1 METKGMT
8 RRDLFRFTVAG
19 GVTAAVGLNL
29 GEGGPRAATADDTS
43 TPDGA
48 LQALMNGNAR
58 FLAHNMTSFNEDLD
72 LINRGIPESHQPFA
86 AILSCADARLSP
98 EIIFDQVMGDL
109 FITRV
114 AGNIAT
120 PEIIASL
127 EYAVAALN
135 VRLIMVLG
143 HGACGAV
150 TAADRRTVV
159 EKTQI
164 SALYAPLRVAVETAG
179 QGASFDAKA
188 AFNARVQATL
198 VQNSGH
204 QHWIRKR
211 PGLRDPC
218 LLGFDLAAG
227 HLYLRILRQRL
238 LDEIMECQGDGRCV
252 LLRPE
257 RPGYGEE
264 KQGELRRSLRDAS
277 CRSCR
282 TTSHGSPPLGFAPE
296 G

>member
-48 LQALMNGNAR
+48 LQALVDGNAR
-58 FLAHNMTSFNEDLD
+58 FLAHNMTSLNEDQN
-72 LINRGIPESHQPFA
+72 LINSGIPESHQPFA
-86 AILSCADARLSP
+86 TILSCADARLSP

-114 AGNIAT
+114 AGNVAT

-135 VRLIMVLG
+135 VRLIMVVG

-150 TAADRRTVV
+150 TATDRRTEVA
-159 EKTQI
+159 KTQI
-164 SALYAPLRVAVETAG
+164 SALYAPLRVAVEIAG

-188 AFNARVQATL
+188 TLNASVQAAL
-198 VQNSGH
+198 IQNSSRLIAERVGATP
-204 QHWIRKR
+204 QTLRVVPAYYNLVPTP
-211 PGLRDPC
+211 PGPPPGGPPNGRVDILPIFP
-218 LLGFDLAAG
+218 LTPAA
-227 HLYLRILRQRL
+227 
-238 LDEIMECQGDGRCV
+238 
-252 LLRPE
+252 P
-257 RPGYGEE
+257 
-264 KQGELRRSLRDAS
+264 
-277 CRSCR
+277 
-282 TTSHGSPPLGFAPE
+282 
-296 G
+296 

>member
-48 LQALMNGNAR
+48 LQALVDGNAR
-58 FLAHNMTSFNEDLD
+58 FLAHNMTSLNEDQN
-72 LINRGIPESHQPFA
+72 LINSGIPESHQPFA
-86 AILSCADARLSP
+86 TILSCADARLSP

-135 VRLIMVLG
+135 VRLIMVVG

-150 TAADRRTVV
+150 TATDRRTEVA
-159 EKTQI
+159 KTQI

-188 AFNARVQATL
+188 AFNARVQAIL
-198 VQNSGH
+198 VQNSSRLIAERVAAAP
-204 QHWIRKR
+204 QTLRVVPAYYNLVPTP
-211 PGLRDPC
+211 PGPPPGGPPNGRVDILPIFP
-218 LLGFDLAAG
+218 LTPAA
-227 HLYLRILRQRL
+227 
-238 LDEIMECQGDGRCV
+238 
-252 LLRPE
+252 P
-257 RPGYGEE
+257 
-264 KQGELRRSLRDAS
+264 
-277 CRSCR
+277 
-282 TTSHGSPPLGFAPE
+282 
-296 G
+296 

>member
-48 LQALMNGNAR
+48 LQALVDGNAR
-58 FLAHNMTSFNEDLD
+58 FLAHNMTSFNEDQN
-72 LINRGIPESHQPFA
+72 LINSGIPESHQPFA
-86 AILSCADARLSP
+86 TILSCADARLSP

-198 VQNSGH
+198 VQNSSRLIAERVAATP
-204 QHWIRKR
+204 QTLRVVPAYYNLVPTP
-211 PGLRDPC
+211 PGPPPGGPPNGRVDILPIFP
-218 LLGFDLAAG
+218 LTPAA
-227 HLYLRILRQRL
+227 
-238 LDEIMECQGDGRCV
+238 
-252 LLRPE
+252 P
-257 RPGYGEE
+257 
-264 KQGELRRSLRDAS
+264 
-277 CRSCR
+277 
-282 TTSHGSPPLGFAPE
+282 
-296 G
+296 

>member
-1 METKGMT
+1 MISRLPPGYNAATIALRLPPGDRHVSHAPRGMLASSVISTILSNSPVRASARGGIEQMETKGMS

-48 LQALMNGNAR
+48 LQALVDGNAR
-58 FLAHNMTSFNEDLD
+58 FLAHNMTSLNEDQN
-72 LINRGIPESHQPFA
+72 LINSGIPESHQPFA
-86 AILSCADARLSP
+86 TILSCADARLSP

-114 AGNIAT
+114 AGNVAT

-150 TAADRRTVV
+150 TATDRRTVV

-179 QGASFDAKA
+179 QGASFDG
-188 AFNARVQATL
+188 QA
-198 VQNSGH
+198 
-204 QHWIRKR
+204 
-211 PGLRDPC
+211 P
-218 LLGFDLAAG
+218 
-227 HLYLRILRQRL
+227 
-238 LDEIMECQGDGRCV
+238 
-252 LLRPE
+252 
-257 RPGYGEE
+257 
-264 KQGELRRSLRDAS
+264 
-277 CRSCR
+277 
-282 TTSHGSPPLGFAPE
+282 
-296 G
+296 

>member
-1 METKGMT
+1 METKGMS

-48 LQALMNGNAR
+48 LQALVDGNAR
-58 FLAHNMTSFNEDLD
+58 FLAHNMTSLNEDQN
-72 LINRGIPESHQPFA
+72 LINSGIPESHQPFA
-86 AILSCADARLSP
+86 TILSCADARLSP

-114 AGNIAT
+114 AGNVAT

-150 TAADRRTVV
+150 TATDRRTVV

-198 VQNSGH
+198 VQNSSRLIAERVAATP
-204 QHWIRKR
+204 QTLRVVPAYYNLVPTP
-211 PGLRDPC
+211 PGPPPGAPPNGQVDILPIFP
-218 LLGFDLAAG
+218 LTPAA
-227 HLYLRILRQRL
+227 
-238 LDEIMECQGDGRCV
+238 
-252 LLRPE
+252 P
-257 RPGYGEE
+257 
-264 KQGELRRSLRDAS
+264 
-277 CRSCR
+277 
-282 TTSHGSPPLGFAPE
+282 
-296 G
+296 